1 MRRFL
6 FLPSAA
12 LLSALVSG
20 CADQPTT
27 PGALSEPGSIAAARA
42 NAGGRP
48 IDVTFTQDLPA
59 GEFCAFAV
67 RIEGSEKEK
76 TIELPGDRTLLIF
89 PGAIYTLTN
98 LSNGNQVTFPFPGT
112 IQVTTLENGDVEIAA
127 RGPNLI
133 GQPFEPRFLVRTIGT
148 FTQVFDSEGNLVQPL
163 QGSGQLIDL
172 CALLS

>member
-6 FLPSAA
+6 FLPSGP
-12 LLSALVSG
+12 LLSALVFG

-27 PGALSEPGSIAAARA
+27 PGAPEELGSIAAASA
-42 NAGGRP
+42 SAGGRP
-48 IDVTFTQDLPA
+48 IDVTFSDDYPA
-59 GEFCAFAV
+59 GAFCDFAF
-67 RIEGSEKEK
+67 RIEGSQKEK

-89 PGAIYTLTN
+89 PGAIYTITN

-112 IQVTTLENGDVEIAA
+112 IQVTTLENGDVELVS

-148 FTQVFDSEGNLVQPL
+148 FTQVFDSQGNLVQPL

>member
-6 FLPSAA
+6 LPSSGA
-12 LLSALVSG
+12 LLSALIFG

-27 PGALSEPGSIAAARA
+27 PGTPQELGSIAAASA
-42 NAGGRP
+42 SAGGRP
-48 IDVTFTQDLPA
+48 IDVTFSNELPA
-59 GEFCAFAV
+59 GAFCAFAV
-67 RIEGSEKEK
+67 LLEGSEKEK

-89 PGAIYTLTN
+89 PGAKYTLTN

-112 IQVTTLENGDVEIAA
+112 IQVTTLENGNVELVF

-133 GQPFEPRFLVRTIGT
+133 GQPFEPRFLVRTVGT
-148 FTQVFDSEGNLVQPL
+148 FTYVFDSQGNLVQPL

>member
-6 FLPSAA
+6 FLPSGA
-12 LLSALVSG
+12 LLSALVFG
-20 CADQPTT
+20 CTDQPTT
-27 PGALSEPGSIAAARA
+27 PVAPPELGSIDGASAS
-42 NAGGRP
+42 AGGRP
-48 IDVTFTQDLPA
+48 IDVTFTVDLPA

-112 IQVTTLENGDVEIAA
+112 IQVTTLENGDVELVS

-148 FTQVFDSEGNLVQPL
+148 FTQVFDSQGNLVQPL